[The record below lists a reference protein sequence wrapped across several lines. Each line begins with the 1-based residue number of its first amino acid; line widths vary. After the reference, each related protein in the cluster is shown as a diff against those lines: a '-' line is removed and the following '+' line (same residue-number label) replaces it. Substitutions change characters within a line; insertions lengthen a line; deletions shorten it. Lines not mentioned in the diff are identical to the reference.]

1 MKTSD
6 FSRADVRAQRRR
18 FTVPGSRRSRIRLA
32 VAVTAALSTAFA
44 GLPAASAGPDD
55 GKLILT
61 ERHIDSPYVVSKD
74 GHYDVRS
81 KYSARV
87 DGDFKETTAAFAESA
102 LWIGKGWHKP
112 QTKEG
117 SKYQI
122 TLPANDDFNFIG
134 KPGETY
140 LQAPSVSSGSN
151 HSPIWYGYGAEEK
164 LPVADIPSERVSLDL
179 LSVDGPGDMEQYKYD
194 PTDDFG
200 VRRLIGTTDTSP
212 HSISIKP
219 HEHTHINTLFT
230 KPGRYE
236 LTYRVSSLD
245 KDGNFK
251 ASDPR
256 TQVIQVGGQ
265 QPLDTKTE
273 SLEDRFNKAPDGD
286 AAAANYRL
294 SIAPKTDRQAD
305 GDDKLSTIVFD
316 ANNPNVTGTVTLF
329 VDGYFLTDL
338 PVKDGKATWDE
349 QLSPKQS
356 DIQAVFTP
364 DAGTAHSENADAE
377 APEESVVATVPRW
390 ISAPLAYSAGETKE
404 ITSAEKSDSL
414 PQGNNKRNL
423 NMPQLGSEL
432 ASKDIDVRYVPGDK
446 KTDTYYFEAK
456 DPNFQGSFT
465 GGVYSKLEDAENKSY
480 PVLGIEG
487 PIVDGKGHF
496 TIPKDYQPGPGGVLY
511 INVIPHPAYGLAN
524 ARGVITENYA
534 PDQKYEGT
542 VQLGDRPA
550 GQGPQG
556 DAPGENGAG
565 SQPPADNETESQEV
579 PETAPETTPEN
590 APGVPETTPGDN
602 AAAHQGRGM
611 CVGKHLLHSGH
622 VDILAKHKGDGLGIS
637 LKDDTQIVEK
647 KNVERRLDEVALEV
661 RDNTKR
667 KRGTYFQDAKFDF
680 MGKGDDGFYLLPQSQ
695 RQSVI
700 WPGYNTEHIDYDKI
714 DGAVSL
720 NLQPRDVPE
729 GATWGT
735 YINHDLGEVDILSDS
750 TKNDHSI
757 EASFSSHTHI
767 NWVFSEPGVYTFD
780 ASYSA
785 KHKDGHEVKSESQ
798 EFVITVGKD
807 AKETCTIPNL
817 EVGQEPNQ
825 PEGSKPG
832 AGQENK
838 PENGSDEPAPGKPEG
853 EPKPQAPKPGEPEVP
868 GNPDAPKQ
876 PEESI
881 KPETP
886 KDPQPGKPAP
896 GKPGNQDKPGNGK
909 QPEAPKKPENPA
921 KPQPPKQ
928 PEKQP
933 DNQSKPGGWSL
944 QNFFSNFNP
953 VHVLAP
959 VLGIVFIARM
969 VALFM
974 ELQPQVANF
983 FAQGIPGLPEWGK

>member
-6 FSRADVRAQRRR
+6 FSHADVRAQGRR
-18 FTVPGSRRSRIRLA
+18 FTVLGSRRSRIRLA

-87 DGDFKETTAAFAESA
+87 DGDFKETTASFAESA
-102 LWIGKGWHKP
+102 LWIGRGWHKP

-122 TLPANDDFNFIG
+122 TLPDNDDFNFIG

-140 LQAPSVSSGSN
+140 VQAPSVSSGSN
-151 HSPIWYGYGAEEK
+151 HSPIWYGYGAEER

-245 KDGNFK
+245 KDGKFT
-251 ASDPR
+251 ASEPR
-256 TQVIQVGGQ
+256 KQVIQVGGQ
-265 QPLDTKTE
+265 RPLDTKTE
-273 SLEDRFNKAPDGD
+273 SLEARFNKAPDGD

-294 SIAPKTDRQAD
+294 SIAPKTDPQAD

-364 DAGTAHSENADAE
+364 DTGVADSESVDAE
-377 APEESVVATVPRW
+377 AAEKPVAVTSPRW
-390 ISAPLAYSAGETKE
+390 ISAPLAYSAGEAKE
-404 ITSAEKSDSL
+404 ITSAEKSGSL
-414 PQGNNKRNL
+414 PQGNNKRDL
-423 NMPQLGSEL
+423 NMPQPGKAL
-432 ASKDIDVRYVPGDK
+432 ASKDIDVRYIPGDK
-446 KTDTYYFEAK
+446 GTDTYYFEAK

-465 GGVYSKLEDAENKSY
+465 GGVYSKLEDVENKGY

-511 INVIPHPAYGLAN
+511 INVIPHPAYRLAN

-534 PDQKYEGT
+534 PDQKHEGT

-550 GQGPQG
+550 GPGQQG
-556 DAPGENGAG
+556 DVPGENGAG
-565 SQPPADNETESQEV
+565 SQPPADNEKEL
-579 PETAPETTPEN
+579 PETPDTTPETTPEN

-602 AAAHQGRGM
+602 AAAQQGRGM

-622 VDILAKHKGDGLGIS
+622 VDILAKHKGEGLDIS

-667 KRGTYFQDAKFDF
+667 KRGTYYKDAKFDF
-680 MGKGDDGFYLLPQSQ
+680 MGKREDGFYFLPQSQ

-700 WPGYNTEHIDYDKI
+700 WPGYNTEQIDYDKI

-720 NLQPRDVPE
+720 NLQPRNVPE

-767 NWVFSEPGVYTFD
+767 NWVFSDPGVYTFD

-785 KHKDGHEVKSESQ
+785 KHKDGHEMKSESQ

-807 AKETCTIPNL
+807 AKEACTAPKPGA
-817 EVGQEPNQ
+817 GQEPNQ

-853 EPKPQAPKPGEPEVP
+853 ESKPQAPKPGEPEAP
-868 GNPDAPKQ
+868 GNPDTPKQ

-881 KPETP
+881 KPEAP
-886 KDPQPGKPAP
+886 KDPKPS
-896 GKPGNQDKPGNGK
+896 
-909 QPEAPKKPENPA
+909 QPE

-928 PEKQP
+928 PETPKKP
-933 DNQSKPGGWSL
+933 EKPETPKKPGNQSKPGGWSPE
-944 QNFFSNFNP
+944 NFFSNFNP
-953 VHVLAP
+953 VHLLAP

-969 VALFM
+969 VALFF

-983 FAQGIPGLPEWGK
+983 FAQGIPGLPKWRK

>member
-1 MKTSD
+1 MKTTD
-6 FSRADVRAQRRR
+6 FSRADVRDRGQRR
-18 FTVPGSRRSRIRLA
+18 FMAAERRRPRIRLA
-32 VAVTAALSTAFA
+32 VALTAALSTAFV

-61 ERHIDSPYVVSKD
+61 ERHIDSPFVVSDKA

-81 KYSARV
+81 KYSERV
-87 DGDFKETTAAFAESA
+87 DGDFNETTAAFAESA
-102 LWIGKGWHKP
+102 LWIGKGWQNP
-112 QTKEG
+112 QTKKG

-122 TLPANDDFNFIG
+122 TLPENGDFNFIG

-140 LQAPSVSSGSN
+140 VQAPSVSSGSN
-151 HSPIWYGYGAEEK
+151 HSPIWYGYGAEEE
-164 LPVADIPSERVSLDL
+164 LPVADIPSGRVSLDL
-179 LSVDGPGDMEQYKYD
+179 LSVDGPGDMEQYRYD
-194 PTDDFG
+194 SSGNFG
-200 VRRLIGTTDTSP
+200 VVRLVGTTDTSP

-245 KDGNFK
+245 KDGK
-251 ASDPR
+251 LTTSAPR

-265 QPLDTKTE
+265 RPLDTKTE

-286 AAAANYRL
+286 AAAAHYRL
-294 SIAPKTDRQAD
+294 SIAPKTDPQAD

-364 DAGTAHSENADAE
+364 DAGAAHSGNADAE
-377 APEESVVATVPRW
+377 APEESVAATAPRW
-390 ISAPLAYSAGETKE
+390 ISAPLAYSAGERKE
-404 ITSAEKSDSL
+404 TTSAEKSADF
-414 PQGNNKRNL
+414 PRGNNKRDMNI
-423 NMPQLGSEL
+423 PQAGSTL
-432 ASKDIDVRYVPGDK
+432 TSKDIDVRYVPGDGE
-446 KTDTYYFEAK
+446 TVTYYVEAK
-456 DPNFQGSFT
+456 DPNFQGTFT
-465 GGVYSKLEDAENKSY
+465 GGVYSKLEDVENKGY
-480 PVLGIEG
+480 PELGMEG
-487 PIVDGKGHF
+487 AIVNGKGYF
-496 TIPKDYQPGPGGVLY
+496 TIPKSYQPGPGGVLY
-511 INVIPHPAYGLAN
+511 INVIPHPAYGLAD
-524 ARGVITENYA
+524 AKGVIT
-534 PDQKYEGT
+534 DKYVPNQEHVGT
-542 VQLGDRPA
+542 VQLGDGPA

-556 DAPGENGAG
+556 EKPGDNGAG
-565 SQPPADNETESQEV
+565 SQPPADSEAES
-579 PETAPETTPEN
+579 PDSPETTPETTPEPS
-590 APGVPETTPGDN
+590 PGVPETTPETAPGDN
-602 AAAHQGRGM
+602 AAAQQGRGV

-622 VDILAKHKGDGLGIS
+622 VDILAKHQGNGLGIS
-637 LKDDTQIVEK
+637 LKDDTRIVDK
-647 KNVERRLDEVALEV
+647 KSVERPLNDVALVV
-661 RDNTKR
+661 RDNTKE
-667 KRGTYFQDAKFDF
+667 KRRDAHQGEKFDF
-680 MGKGDDGFYLLPQSQ
+680 LGKQEDGFYYLPQAQ
-695 RQSVI
+695 RPGVI
-700 WPGYNTEHIDYDKI
+700 WPGYNTEHIDFDNI

-735 YINHDLGEVDILSDS
+735 FIDGQLGELPTVLSDS

-757 EASFSSHTHI
+757 ESSFSSHTHI
-767 NWVFSEPGVYTFD
+767 HWAFSKPGVYTFD

-785 KHKDGHEVKSESQ
+785 KHKDGHEMKSETQ
-798 EFVITVGKD
+798 EFVITVGNE
-807 AKETCTIPNL
+807 ALETCKTPKPGA
-817 EVGQEPNQ
+817 EQESK
-825 PEGSKPG
+825 PEGSP
-832 AGQENK
+832 AE
-838 PENGSDEPAPGKPEG
+838 PAPAPGKPGG
-853 EPKPQAPKPGEPEVP
+853 EL
-868 GNPDAPKQ
+868 
-876 PEESI
+876 
-881 KPETP
+881 KPEAP

-983 FAQGIPGLPEWGK
+983 FAQGIPGLPKWGK

>member
-1 MKTSD
+1 MKTTD
-6 FSRADVRAQRRR
+6 FSRADVRDRGQRR
-18 FTVPGSRRSRIRLA
+18 FTAAERRRPRVRLA
-32 VAVTAALSTAFA
+32 VALTAALSTAFV

-61 ERHIDSPYVVSKD
+61 ERHIDSPFVVSDKA

-81 KYSARV
+81 KYSERV
-87 DGDFKETTAAFAESA
+87 DGDFNETTAAFAESA
-102 LWIGKGWHKP
+102 LWIGKGWQNP
-112 QTKEG
+112 QTKKG

-122 TLPANDDFNFIG
+122 TLPENGDFNFIG

-140 LQAPSVSSGSN
+140 VQAPSVSSGSN
-151 HSPIWYGYGAEEK
+151 HSPIWYGYGAEKK
-164 LPVADIPSERVSLDL
+164 LPVSGIPSGRVSLDL

-194 PTDDFG
+194 PTDEFD
-200 VRRLIGTTDTSP
+200 VRRLVGTTDTSP

-219 HEHTHINTLFT
+219 AEHTHINTLFT

-251 ASDPR
+251 SSEPR

-265 QPLDTKTE
+265 RPSDSPTE
-273 SLEDRFNKAPDGD
+273 SLQDRFHKAPDGD
-286 AAAANYRL
+286 AAAAHYRL
-294 SIAPKTDRQAD
+294 SIGPKTDPQAD

-364 DAGTAHSENADAE
+364 DAGAGHSGNADAE
-377 APEESVVATVPRW
+377 APEESVAATVPRW
-390 ISAPLAYSAGETKE
+390 ISAPLAYTAGESKE
-404 ITSAEKSDSL
+404 TTSAEKSESL
-414 PQGNNKRNL
+414 PQGNNKRDMNI
-423 NMPQLGSEL
+423 PQPGSTL
-432 ASKDIDVRYVPGDK
+432 TSKDIDVRYVPGDGE
-446 KTDTYYFEAK
+446 TDTYYVEAK
-456 DPNFQGSFT
+456 DPSFQGSFT
-465 GGVYSKLEDAENKSY
+465 GGVYSKLEDAENKGY
-480 PVLGIEG
+480 PVSGIEG
-487 PIVDGKGHF
+487 PIVNGKGHF
-496 TIPKDYQPGPGGVLY
+496 TIPKSYQSGLEGVLY
-511 INVIPHPAYGLAN
+511 INVMPHPAYGMAN
-524 ARGVITENYA
+524 AKGVITEKYA
-534 PDQKYEGT
+534 PDQKYDGT
-542 VQLGDRPA
+542 VQLGDNPA

-556 DAPGENGAG
+556 EKPGGNGAG
-565 SQPPADNETESQEV
+565 SQPPADSEAESPEA
-579 PETAPETTPEN
+579 PETTPETTPEN
-590 APGVPETTPGDN
+590 APGLPETTPETTPGDN
-602 AAAHQGRGM
+602 AAVQQGRGM
-611 CVGKHLLHSGH
+611 CVGKHLLYSGH
-622 VDILAKHKGDGLGIS
+622 VDILAKHKGDGLDIS

-667 KRGTYFQDAKFDF
+667 KRGKYYQDAKFDF
-680 MGKGDDGFYLLPQSQ
+680 MGNREDGFYILPLAQ
-695 RQSVI
+695 RSGVI
-700 WPGYNTEHIDYDKI
+700 WPGYNTEQIDFGKI

-735 YINHDLGEVDILSDS
+735 YINHEFGEVDILSDS
-750 TKNDHSI
+750 TQNDHSI
-757 EASFSSHTHI
+757 ESTQAAHTHI

-785 KHKDGHEVKSESQ
+785 KNKDGHEMKSETQ

-807 AKETCTIPNL
+807 AKETCKTPKPGA
-817 EVGQEPNQ
+817 EQESK
-825 PEGSKPG
+825 PEGSP
-832 AGQENK
+832 AE
-838 PENGSDEPAPGKPEG
+838 PAPAPGKPGG
-853 EPKPQAPKPGEPEVP
+853 EL
-868 GNPDAPKQ
+868 
-876 PEESI
+876 
-881 KPETP
+881 KPEAP

-969 VALFM
+969 VTLFM

-983 FAQGIPGLPEWGK
+983 FAQGIPGLPKWGK